1 MKLTTKRLKQLIRE
15 EMENVVEG
23 MTFKKTGIEKFINP
37 ETKNV
42 IVVDHEKEFIE
53 ELDPSGVP
61 TGIRYVYDQNF
72 MGAGSQRMD
81 QDKFS
86 TPPLPKNLGAT

>member
-1 MKLTTKRLKQLIRE
+1 M
-15 EMENVVEG
+15 
-23 MTFKKTGIEKFINP
+23 
-37 ETKNV
+37 
-42 IVVDHEKEFIE
+42 VDHEKEFIE
-53 ELDPSGVP
+53 ELDPNGNP

-86 TPPLPKNLGAT
+86 KPPLPKNLGAT